1 MSFNKTGLSL
11 LSSVAALFLMAL
23 PACVNE
29 EYDLNKG
36 IDTTID
42 IEGNISAPVG
52 STEKIMIGDL
62 FEIEEGSIL
71 QADPQTGDWHIYVE
85 SDTPV
90 SETIEIKPVTLNAA
104 NMVADNG
111 ISLTVSMRNIIH
123 NDMIGSDTPI
133 SSVYIENFSPFD
145 DGATGDVIEAVLDE
159 DMGGISD
166 VVKAIGKLK
175 LDTPVTLELTITAG
189 SVTVNGGFSLVFPE
203 CFKVA
208 LAEQYDFCYT
218 DDGHTLMFTRD
229 FIVRHDAPVKV
240 DLMLEEIDIEALQKL
255 TGGTQGLVDGRFVF
269 NQEIALENFS
279 FDIKGSDFGQTVSD
293 VPEEVTVRMGI
304 QVEDVTLK
312 AATVVLSPDFQIEPQ
327 SIEIGEM
334 PEFLTGA
341 GTVLDLFNPAVK
353 FTVVNSSPVSA
364 SISAMLRGYDADGM
378 PEGELGI
385 GGAASP
391 ITISTGVTD
400 VYLSTRGVSL
410 PEPPEIQQVGY
421 NEPLNIVLPGLSEF
435 IGSLPYTIKIEDINI
450 TMPDDEYITVQYPED
465 GSSIIYRFEA
475 GYSLDVPLAFG
486 DRLNLEYSYDITGLN
501 GTFTKDPD
509 ADGGDMAVHLSEAV
523 VNMTFISTI
532 PVGLTIVASPID
544 VDGNVITESGL
555 EVELVSVDGS
565 PVTIEPGKDGSESSR
580 QAMIR
585 LRAEEGAL
593 DRLDGFR
600 LGITGTAGS
609 SAGVVLN
616 SAHYMQIA
624 DISVTINGGVEM

>member
-11 LSSVAALFLMAL
+11 LSSVAALSLMTL

-159 DMGGISD
+159 DLGGISD

-175 LDTPVTLELTITAG
+175 LDTSVTLELTITAG

-208 LAEQYDFCYT
+208 LAGQYDFCYT
-218 DDGHTLMFTRD
+218 DDGHTLIFTRD

-240 DLMLEEIDIEALQKL
+240 DLILEEIDIEALQEL

-269 NQEIALENFS
+269 NQEIALEDFS

-364 SISAMLRGYDADGM
+364 SISAMLRGYDAGGM
-378 PEGELGI
+378 AKGELGI

-400 VYLSTRGVSL
+400 VYLSTRGVTL
-410 PEPPEIQQVGY
+410 PEPPEIQQAGY

-435 IGSLPYTIKIEDINI
+435 IGSLPHTIKIEDINI
-450 TMPDDEYITVQYPED
+450 TMPDDKYITVQYPED
-465 GSSIIYRFEA
+465 GRSIIYRFEA

-532 PVGLTIVASPID
+532 PVGLTIEASPID